1 MAKSMD
7 FPKKRKYSETV
18 QEEKLIEHVS
28 IPRMQLER
36 GDIGPQ
42 GPEGPM
48 GPQGLQGEPGLKGEK
63 GDTGKQGPK
72 GPKGERGEP
81 GKGLEGPYSAS
92 GQYPGWA
99 YYKNKN
105 ENKIKIGPERGDDG
119 WVSIFL
125 DIDQEKTIEKYLS
138 KESVS
143 LLNEVAKKINF
154 KGLQHG
160 AMVNIRYD
168 LEIETYSNNTELWIR
183 TFSINDKNSV
193 TGYLGN
199 LKYQYLY
206 DLSFYQTIFIE
217 NNDIKVF
224 GGIPQIRSDN
234 EGTVILKGMYISVS

>member
-7 FPKKRKYSETV
+7 FPKKKKYLETV
-18 QEEKLIEHVS
+18 QEEKSVEYVS
-28 IPRMQLER
+28 VPGMQGEK

-42 GPEGPM
+42 GP
-48 GPQGLQGEPGLKGEK
+48 QGERGLKGDK
-63 GDTGKQGPK
+63 GDPGKRGPE

-81 GKGLEGPYSAS
+81 GKGSEGYDSAS

-105 ENKIKIGPERGDDG
+105 ENKTKIGPERGDDG

-125 DIDQEKTIEKYLS
+125 DMDQQESIEDYLP
-138 KESVS
+138 KKSVS
-143 LLNEVAKKINF
+143 LLNNVAKRINF
-154 KGLQHG
+154 KAFQKG

-168 LEIETYSNNTELWIR
+168 LEIETYKNNTELWIR
-183 TFSINDKNSV
+183 TFSVDDKNSV

-199 LKYQYLY
+199 LKYQYSY

-217 NNDIKVF
+217 DRAIKIF

-234 EGTVILKGMYISVS
+234 EGTVILKGIYISVS